1 MVAGPDGRI
10 TENYKLMP
18 ENNSNKPLTD
28 LAFSSLAL
36 APEVQAGLQSAG
48 FTHATPI
55 QSLTLPFALEGK
67 DVAGQAQTGTGKTA
81 AFLLTIFQRLIESP
95 RGHPVIVE
103 DGALISHKACL
114 HGARV
119 ESNALVGIGAIVLD
133 GAVIRAGALVG
144 AGAIVTPGTE
154 VPAGMLVL
162 GQPAKPVRRLTPEES
177 ETIQAQVEELHAKAA
192 EYRAVAKACGPPA

>member
-1 MVAGPDGRI
+1 MITSFRGASPLIGTDVWVDPSARLIGRVELKAGSSIWPGAVLRADDERI
-10 TENYKLMP
+10 VIGKRSVVL
-18 ENNSNKPLTD
+18 D
-28 LAFSSLAL
+28 LC
-36 APEVQAGLQSAG
+36 
-48 FTHATPI
+48 
-55 QSLTLPFALEGK
+55 
-67 DVAGQAQTGTGKTA
+67 
-81 AFLLTIFQRLIESP
+81 LIESP
-95 RGHPVIVE
+95 GGHPVIVE

-177 ETIQAQVEELHAKAA
+177 ATIQAQVEELYAKAA
-192 EYRAVAKACGPPA
+192 DYRAMARTSGPPA